1 MKRLGLSG
9 TVCGLAV
16 LAFLSIAFV
25 PATGY
30 GQGRHRD
37 RDWKCGKFVNCHDAR
52 DGRRD
57 RDQSRWNR
65 SVFRND
71 NDNNWRWRVRQNN
84 RQRHYA
90 NQYRYQRELN
100 RGATRRYVVR
110 HRY

>member
-37 RDWKCGKFVNCHDAR
+37 PDWKCGKFVNCHDAR
-52 DGRRD
+52 DGRVD
-57 RDQSRWNR
+57 RDDSRRNR

-71 NDNNWRWRVRQNN
+71 DNNWHRRVRQNN
-84 RQRHYA
+84 RQRYYA
-90 NQYRYQRELN
+90 NRSRYQRDWN
-100 RGATRRYVVR
+100 RGVTRPRRRY
-110 HRY
+110 